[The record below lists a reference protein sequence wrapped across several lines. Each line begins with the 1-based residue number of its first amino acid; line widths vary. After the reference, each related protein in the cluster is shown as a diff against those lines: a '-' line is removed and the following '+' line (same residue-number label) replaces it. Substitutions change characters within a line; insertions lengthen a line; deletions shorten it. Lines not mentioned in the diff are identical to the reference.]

1 MCYNKRPPGRQL
13 HTIAARQVVLLQK
26 NYFVKSALILISIY
40 LLSACAKIDV
50 FEKNTAFRNHQ
61 WQSAEKPSVLFSIS
75 DTASSYNLYIVLRH
89 SDAYNYSNI
98 WMNIFTQAP
107 GDSIK
112 KQQLNLQLA
121 NNKQGWLGSGMDD
134 IFEQR
139 IPITNSPVRFKKQG
153 DYRFSFEQIMREDP
167 LEHVLNV
174 GLSIEKARGAEQL
187 Q

>member
-1 MCYNKRPPGRQL
+1 MPGSL
-13 HTIAARQVVLLQK
+13 YFYKKTTLK
-26 NYFVKSALILISIY
+26 NAVILALIC
-40 LLSACAKIDV
+40 LLSSCTKIDV
-50 FEKNTAFRNHQ
+50 FEVNTAFKNHQ
-61 WQSAEKPSVLFSIS
+61 WQSTEKPSVQFSIS
-75 DTASSYNLYIVLRH
+75 DTASLYNMYVVLRH

-98 WMNIFTQAP
+98 WMNVFTQAP

-121 NNKQGWLGSGMDD
+121 DNKQGWLGSGMDD

-139 IPITNSPVRFKKQG
+139 IPITSSPVRFKKQG
-153 DYRFSFEQIMREDP
+153 NYRFSFEQIMREDP

-174 GLSIEKARGAEQL
+174 GLRIEKARGTEQL